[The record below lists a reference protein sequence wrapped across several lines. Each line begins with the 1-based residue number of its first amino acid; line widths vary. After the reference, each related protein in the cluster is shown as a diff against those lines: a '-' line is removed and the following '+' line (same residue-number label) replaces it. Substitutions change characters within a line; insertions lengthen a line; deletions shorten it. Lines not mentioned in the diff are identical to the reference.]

1 MGIKMNVNA
10 IAVDARLESAYGAGA
25 AVAVSSAFE
34 SANLL
39 FRNKTPFDVNTE
51 EIDLNPLSTSFT
63 DPGSTIGNQT
73 STLRPGFNLQAYGSS
88 IAGYRLDAIYRMCG
102 MARTTPGA
110 GTAVYKFRSS
120 GFESGD
126 VHFFED
132 SVSGNGLLHRILGCY
147 GSLVWAGSA
156 GQPITIEATLQGAYA
171 AATSFAAPTL
181 TLPAANIATMKAES
195 CTIAI
200 AGGST
205 ITPVGKSFSLD
216 QGWPINP
223 DTDFNASSGLA
234 GYLMGKRAPRLT
246 MTIGMTASE
255 YLALEA
261 AKDSGARLT
270 TIFTHTD
277 SDGGKTRFTIKTR
290 IAKMTKGEENDH
302 GTLAIEQKLSAA
314 TAEDELMIEVWKP

>member
-10 IAVDARLESAYGAGA
+10 IAVDARLESSYGAGA
-25 AVAVSSAFE
+25 TVAVSTAFE

-51 EIDLNPLSTSFT
+51 EVDLNPLSTSFT
-63 DPGSTIGNQT
+63 DPGSTIGSQT
-73 STLRPGFNLQAYGSS
+73 ASLKPGLNLQSYGAS

-110 GTAVYKFRSS
+110 GTAVYKFRST

-147 GSLVWAGSA
+147 GSLTWAGSF
-156 GQPITIEATLQGAYA
+156 GQPITIEANLQGLYA
-171 AATSFAAPTL
+171 AATSFASPTL
-181 TLPAANIATMKAES
+181 TLPASNVATMKAEG

-200 AGGST
+200 SGGAT

-223 DTDFNASSGLA
+223 DGDFNAANGIA
-234 GYLMGKRAPRLT
+234 GYLLGKRNPRLS
-246 MTIGMTASE
+246 MVIGLTASE
-255 YLALEA
+255 YINLEA
-261 AKDSGARLT
+261 AKDNATRVT

-290 IAKMTKGEENDH
+290 IAKLTKGEDNDH
-302 GTLAIEQKLSAA
+302 GTLTIEQKLSAA
-314 TAEDELMIEVWKP
+314 TAEDELEIACWKP